1 MQSKFFRRSKVSKII
16 KMSLVAVVSGSLA
29 PVVFAQ
35 EADAEVKN
43 VEQISVIGTRR
54 AARVDTD
61 TPVPVDILP
70 MDKIAGKSGQLDIGQ
85 LLNFAAPSFNS
96 NRQAGSDGS
105 DHIDAASLR
114 GLGPDQVLVLING
127 KRRHTS
133 SLINVFGSRA
143 RGTVGTDLNTIPVIA
158 IKRIEI
164 LRDGAAAQYGSDAI
178 AGVINIVLKDKAGLD
193 LILSTGQYTEGD
205 GQSNQIAA
213 NYGVEFGDDGSFI
226 NISGEYTSRDK
237 TNRAPAGDRRTI
249 GDSDVENASL
259 MLNTE
264 VILNDDTVLY
274 GFAGLNHR
282 NGVAGAW
289 FRPADDNRNVP
300 EIYPT
305 GFVPSIASE
314 INDKSFTVGMRSKLG
329 EWDVDMS
336 NTFGSN
342 KMMYFISNTLNASLG
357 VNLPTNF
364 DAGGF
369 QFTQN
374 TTNIDFSQYFDNFD
388 NIEGVN
394 IAGGFEYRKESY
406 QIFAGEEGSYKNY
419 GLVEYYDK
427 DLGKMVKVDL
437 FNKAGGSQ
445 GFPGF
450 QPSNELSRSRNNI
463 SAYVDFEAQL
473 TDDFLATTALRGEHF
488 SDFGTTVN
496 GKVSFAYSGVEDIV
510 FRGSASTGFR
520 APSLQQRYYNQVI
533 TNFVKGEAVDV
544 VYEANDGKLTKA
556 LGIPDLKEEKSV
568 NISLGMTA
576 TLGDVTLS
584 VDAYQINIE
593 DKVVLTGQF
602 GPDDSLANDV
612 VGDILNDLNV
622 GLAQFFTNSI
632 DTKTQGIDLTVSHEM
647 DLGEGSLKTFLS
659 ANYNKTSIDS
669 EVKTAGLLK
678 GKEDI
683 YFDARERYFLEG
695 GAPKTKF
702 ALSFD
707 YELAKFSANLRTTY
721 FGEVELGTW
730 SSAGLPFKT
739 QLSGDLKQQYDA
751 KFSTDIS
758 ASYQVT
764 ENVTMTIGGSNI
776 FDAYPNKQN
785 PDETETG
792 GLYESVQMGFNGA
805 YYYARVSMTF

>member
-1 MQSKFFRRSKVSKII
+1 MTSKFIKKSKLNNLI
-16 KMSLVAVVSGSLA
+16 KLSMVATLGSSYSIA
-29 PVVFAQ
+29 VTATEQ
-35 EADAEVKN
+35 GINSQD

-61 TPVPVDILP
+61 TPVPVDIIP

-178 AGVINIVLKDKAGLD
+178 AGVINIVLKDKTGLD
-193 LILSTGQYTEGD
+193 FVMSTGQYTEGD

-226 NISGEYTSRDK
+226 NLSGEYTSRDK
-237 TNRAPAGDRRTI
+237 TNRAPEGDRRTI

-264 VILNDDTVLY
+264 VVLNDDTVLY
-274 GFAGLNHR
+274 GFAGLNSR
-282 NGVAGAW
+282 EGVAGAW
-289 FRPADDNRNVP
+289 FRSADDDRNVA

-305 GFVPSIASE
+305 GFVPSIASD
-314 INDKSFTVGMRSKLG
+314 IMDKSLTVGLRSKMG
-329 EWDVDMS
+329 EWDVDIS
-336 NTFGSN
+336 NTYGTN

-357 VNLPTNF
+357 VNSPTSF

-369 QFTQN
+369 SFTQN
-374 TTNIDFSQYFDNFD
+374 TTNIDITQYFDNFES
-388 NIEGVN
+388 IEGIN
-394 IAGGFEYRKESY
+394 IAGGFEYRNENY
-406 QIFAGEEGSYKNY
+406 QIFSGEEGSYKNY
-419 GLVEYYDK
+419 GLIEYYDK
-427 DLGKMVKVDL
+427 DLGEMVKVDL
-437 FNKAGGSQ
+437 LSKAGGSQ

-450 QPSNELSRSRNNI
+450 QPSNELDRSRSNI
-463 SAYVDFEAQL
+463 SAYVDFEGQI
-473 TDDFLATTALRGEHF
+473 TDDFLATTAFRGEHY
-488 SDFGTTVN
+488 SDFGTTFN

-568 NISLGMTA
+568 NMSLGMTA
-576 TLGDVTLS
+576 TFDAVTVS
-584 VDAYQINIE
+584 VDAYQIKIE

-602 GPDDSLANDV
+602 GPDGGE

-622 GLAQFFTNSI
+622 GLAQFFTNAI
-632 DTKTQGIDLTVSHEM
+632 DTKTIGLDLTVSHEM

-659 ANYNKTSIDS
+659 ANYNKTEIDGG
-669 EVKTAGLLK
+669 VQTAGLLQ

-707 YELAKFSANLRTTY
+707 YELEKFSANLRTTY

-730 SSAGLPFKT
+730 SSAGLAFDT
-739 QLSGDLKQQYDA
+739 TLTGDLVQTYDA
-751 KFSTDIS
+751 KFSTDI
-758 ASYQVT
+758 
-764 ENVTMTIGGSNI
+764 
-776 FDAYPNKQN
+776 
-785 PDETETG
+785 
-792 GLYESVQMGFNGA
+792 
-805 YYYARVSMTF
+805 